1 MVLHELLFYCLEKKG
16 AYLDNSFGKE
26 PILVKVNHKVFA
38 EIYPKEDNYKIT
50 LKCEPSL
57 ADYYRSTFPNVV
69 VRGYHCPSMHQPYRN
84 TVYINKTVSDELL
97 REMIDHSYDRVL
109 KGFSGKVR
117 QDIEEGRFFQQHM
130 KLTIEEDK
138 LEQMLEGLLHQL
150 EGENLYIIKEQDLAQ
165 VNNKE
170 DILNHDV
177 IIYVHSKLAESKDA
191 MLSDIRE
198 RAEKILAAFQG
209 KVFEIEY

>member
-1 MVLHELLFYCLEKKG
+1 
-16 AYLDNSFGKE
+16 
-26 PILVKVNHKVFA
+26 
-38 EIYPKEDNYKIT
+38 
-50 LKCEPSL
+50 
-57 ADYYRSTFPNVV
+57 
-69 VRGYHCPSMHQPYRN
+69 
-84 TVYINKTVSDELL
+84 
-97 REMIDHSYDRVL
+97 
-109 KGFSGKVR
+109 
-117 QDIEEGRFFQQHM
+117 M